1 MYSDLLKNQFEL
13 ELELGKDAMEFD
25 ECNLRMKQLVCASA
39 CKDVTVFDLMQ
50 SLK

>member
-1 MYSDLLKNQFEL
+1 MYSDLLTNQFK
-13 ELELGKDAMEFD
+13 LELGKDAMGFD

-39 CKDVTVFDLMQ
+39 CKDETVFDLTQ

>member
-1 MYSDLLKNQFEL
+1 MMYSDLFTNQF
-13 ELELGKDAMEFD
+13 ELELGKDAMGFD

-39 CKDVTVFDLMQ
+39 CKEVTVFDLMQ